1 MKNKT
6 VDVIIPAYRPDERF
20 NSLIEK
26 LSQQTL
32 LPQRILVMNTE
43 RSLWEQAPV
52 CRAAFEAGHT
62 AGGVPLTLVHL
73 PQAEFDHGGTRDRA
87 AAMSQADVL
96 LFMTQDAVPADEYLI
111 ERLTA
116 QLGENAGGEVAAAYA
131 RQLPAKD
138 CSLLERC
145 TRSYNYGEKSRVK
158 SIGDLPELGIKTY
171 FCSNV
176 CAAYVRSVYE
186 KLGGFEKQT
195 IFNED
200 MIFAAK
206 LIKAGYR
213 IAYAADAQVV
223 HSHNYSGKE
232 QFKRNFD
239 LAVSQAEHPEIFA
252 EVPSEKEGIRLVK
265 STAAFLCRRGR
276 IDLLPKLVWQSG
288 CKYLGYFF
296 GRRYRVLPKRV
307 VLACSMNRKY
317 WKNKVF

>member
-1 MKNKT
+1 MDNRT
-6 VDVIIPAYRPDERF
+6 VDVIIPTCRPDRRF
-20 NSLIEK
+20 DKLIEM
-26 LSQQTL
+26 LAGQTH

-43 RSLWEQAPV
+43 KSLWEQAPV
-52 CRAAFEAGHT
+52 RKADFQAGHT
-62 AGGVPLTLVHL
+62 ASGVQLSVVHL
-73 PQAEFDHGGTRDRA
+73 PESEFDHGGTRDRA

-111 ERLTA
+111 ERMLEK
-116 QLGENAGGEVAAAYA
+116 LESNAAGAVAAVYA

-138 CSLLERC
+138 CNFLERY
-145 TRSYNYGEKSRVK
+145 TRSFNYGKESMVK
-158 SIGDLPELGIKTY
+158 SVKDLPHLGIKTY

-186 KLGGFEKQT
+186 AKGGFEKRT

-206 LIKAGYR
+206 LIQSGYKV
-213 IAYAADAQVV
+213 AYAADAKVV
-223 HSHNYSGKE
+223 HSHNYSGMQ

-239 LAVSQAEHPEIFA
+239 MAVSQTEHPEIFA
-252 EVPSEKEGIRLVK
+252 EIRSEKEGIRLVK
-265 STAAFLCRRGR
+265 SSAVFLCRHGR
-276 IDLLPKLVWQSG
+276 VDLLPRLVWQSG

-296 GRRYRVLPKRV
+296 GSHYRYLPKCIVR
-307 VLACSMNRKY
+307 ACSMNRKY